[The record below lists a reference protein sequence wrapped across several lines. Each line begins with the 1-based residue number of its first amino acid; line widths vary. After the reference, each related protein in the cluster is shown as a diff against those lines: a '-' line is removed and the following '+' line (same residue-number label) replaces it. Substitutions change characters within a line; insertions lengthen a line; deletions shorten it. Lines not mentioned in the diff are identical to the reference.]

1 MNKNIKQTPLINL
14 AHRLN
19 EIEKEKQKLDLEYNQ
34 IIYELWERIPP
45 LKKDENIQPKVI
57 KKGGK

>member
-1 MNKNIKQTPLINL
+1 MKDLKQVPLIDL

-19 EIEKEKQKLDLEYNQ
+19 QIEKEKQNLDLEYNQ

-45 LKKDENIQPKVI
+45 LKEDENMQPKII
-57 KKGGK
+57 KKGV

>member
-1 MNKNIKQTPLINL
+1 MKNLKQVPLIDL
-14 AHRLN
+14 ANRLN
-19 EIEKEKQKLDLEYNQ
+19 QIEMEKQKLDLEYNQ

-45 LKKDENIQPKVI
+45 LKEDENMQPKVL